1 MNFASLPLSEFVGAL
16 VGFTLTL
23 MILSYTLGDNPLFRL
38 ALHIFVG
45 VAAGYTVIIT
55 MNNVI
60 LPQLIIPL
68 LSDNQNEK
76 ILAVIYLIPSALV
89 LTKLSPRLSRLGNP
103 AMAILVGIGAAAA
116 IGGAVLGTV
125 FPQAATTINLFASHN
140 SANAAVILIA
150 TLTTLIYFH
159 FSWQRESGQTTKI
172 NHFIRGI
179 GKVGQIFIAITFG
192 SLFTGVYFSALAAYI
207 ERLNYIWSFLRDAL
221 LPAIFAR

>member
-1 MNFASLPLSEFVGAL
+1 MNFANLPLSDFVGAL

-38 ALHIFVG
+38 AVHLFVG

-55 MNNVI
+55 INNVI
-60 LPQLIIPL
+60 LPQLILPL

-89 LTKLSPRLSRLGNP
+89 LTKLSPRLSQLGNP

-125 FPQAATTINLFASHN
+125 FPQVATTINLFEHQN
-140 SANAAVILIA
+140 SINAAVILLA

-159 FSWQRESGQTTKI
+159 FSLQRESGQPAKVNLLI
-172 NHFIRGI
+172 QGI
-179 GKVGQIFIAITFG
+179 GKVGQVFIAIAFG
-192 SLFTGVYFSALAAYI
+192 SLFAGVYFSALAAYI
-207 ERLNYIWSFLRDAL
+207 ERLTYLWSFLRDVL